1 MRIFILDGN
10 KMTDKKASYEHIQDV
25 LLFPDYFGKN
35 LDALE
40 DCLDEMDENN
50 VIILSNKKALLDNL
64 EEYGEKIIKIFK
76 KCSEGSFSFVE
87 Q

>member
-10 KMTDKKASYEHIQDV
+10 KMTDKKAAYEHIQDV
-25 LLFPDYFGKN
+25 LLLPDYFGKN

-40 DCLDEMDENN
+40 DCLDEIDEHT
-50 VIILSNKKALLDNL
+50 VIILSSKEALTNSLG
-64 EEYGEKIIKIFK
+64 EYGEKIIKIFR
-76 KCSEGSFSFVE
+76 KCSEESFSFVE